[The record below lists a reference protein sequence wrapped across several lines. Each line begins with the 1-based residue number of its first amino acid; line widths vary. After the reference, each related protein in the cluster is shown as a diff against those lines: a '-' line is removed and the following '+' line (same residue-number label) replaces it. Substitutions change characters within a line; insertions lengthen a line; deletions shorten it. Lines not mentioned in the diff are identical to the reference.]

1 LASEAGA
8 ATTSETFTAGMVDW
22 YLADNQGTVRDV
34 AQSASGVTTIVDH
47 VIFDSFGQATQGPGF
62 TSDPLPEFTYNG
74 TWQDP
79 ATGLNKMG
87 KRWDDAVD
95 DVFASQDPAGLK
107 GGPNGFGG
115 GQTNT
120 EEYCGNSPTNYTD
133 PTGEWSLFRWIYT
146 GDGNASDQVYGV
158 ATEAAGQYY
167 VQNAGD
173 THQALNQLGP
183 LGAGTSAALKSL
195 EGEDLHNAVVQQG
208 QMANIP
214 GGPGAQNPFP
224 GGVLAPVPVPGINAP
239 PPPPARPGEN
249 WGQRATRWVISA
261 APTVIAVVGM
271 IIGQSGGASEE
282 PVEGDPNGGGGPGGP
297 GDEAP
302 DENPFSRGGTR
313 LPDDRIESPPTEP
326 GRPPIGDD
334 GKPVEL
340 HHDGQ
345 GPDSPLNEMTRT
357 DHRGAGNFKENHSNT
372 GQLPS
377 QIDRKAFGDEREDY
391 WNWEWDNGR
400 WDDWGETE

>member
-1 LASEAGA
+1 
-8 ATTSETFTAGMVDW
+8 MVDW
-22 YLADNQGTVRDV
+22 YLADNQGSVRDV
-34 AQSASGVTTIVDH
+34 AQYSGGVTTIVDH

-146 GDGNASDQVYGV
+146 GDGNASDQVYGA

-183 LGAGTSAALKSL
+183 LGAGTSAVLKAV

-214 GGPGAQNPFP
+214 GGPGAQNRFP
-224 GGVLAPVPVPGINAP
+224 GGVLAPIPVPGINAP
-239 PPPPARPGEN
+239 PPPPARPNEN
-249 WGQRATRWVISA
+249 RGQQFTRWVITA
-261 APTVIAVVGM
+261 APTVIAVVGI
-271 IIGQSGGASEE
+271 IIGASGGASEE
-282 PVEGDPNGGGGPGGP
+282 PVEGDPNGGGGPGGDIGGGGGDFDDELGP
-297 GDEAP
+297 GAPAAGRYGIDLENLRPTGTVAGEAA
-302 DENPFSRGGTR
+302 TR
-313 LPDDRIESPPTEP
+313 PYINSPLTIKNIIESGTPAADKFVP
-326 GRPPIGDD
+326 GALRWEVPGSFN
-334 GKPVEL
+334 GSQGVYEL
-340 HHDGQ
+340 V
-345 GPDSPLNEMTRT
+345 
-357 DHRGAGNFKENHSNT
+357 
-372 GQLPS
+372 
-377 QIDRKAFGDEREDY
+377 IDPATNRILHFLFRSG
-391 WNWEWDNGR
+391 G
-400 WDDWGETE
+400 